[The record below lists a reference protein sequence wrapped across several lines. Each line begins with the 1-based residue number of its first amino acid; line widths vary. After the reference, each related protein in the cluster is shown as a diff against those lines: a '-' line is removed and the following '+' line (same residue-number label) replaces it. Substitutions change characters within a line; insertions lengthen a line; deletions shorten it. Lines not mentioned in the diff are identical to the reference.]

1 MGAANNRS
9 STYTPTKETFLQEP
23 PHINVVQVKQQDKPL
38 NAEGAKSN
46 SLLNES
52 FEDEDDVDERLNY
65 LSNQSTTA
73 LRHNTLTI
81 NKTKSVFDS
90 D

>member
-1 MGAANNRS
+1 
-9 STYTPTKETFLQEP
+9 
-23 PHINVVQVKQQDKPL
+23 L
-38 NAEGAKSN
+38 NAEGAKSS

-52 FEDEDDVDERLNY
+52 FEDEEDDDERLNY

-90 D
+90 NQVRVPQPVEPPARKDRKNK